1 MPAEAQPKVESQQE
15 AESKMVD
22 LPSDGPAVDVELPK
36 NSTKIVNPDSE
47 SEAVPSQEVNANSTA
62 STEEMDD
69 YGKKVQSRIDKLTK
83 KLREAERREQAAIE
97 FAQGVQQKT
106 KTLQTRANTLD
117 SGYINEFASRVE
129 AETAEAKKALK
140 AAVELGDSDA
150 QVEAQQKLARLAIE
164 SERVKSTQ
172 AQRERLKK
180 EMEARGVNPNQP
192 QMPNP
197 QQMQPPAAPPPPPDP
212 KAEAWAE
219 KNKWFGEDEP
229 MTLTSFSIHRK
240 LMEEGYDPS
249 SDDYYTEIDKR
260 MKDTFPHKFEQTSS
274 EKLTPSQAVA
284 SVNRGAPVQPRKG
297 TVRLTPSQVA
307 IAKKLGVPLS
317 EYAKYVKE

>member
-1 MPAEAQPKVESQQE
+1 MPAIETQAEADE
-15 AESKMVD
+15 KMVD
-22 LPSDGPAVDVELPK
+22 LPSTGNTVDVTLDDTDVKVNKEEPD
-36 NSTKIVNPDSE
+36 IVNE
-47 SEAVPSQEVNANSTA
+47 SKEVVIEETA
-62 STEEMDD
+62 SEGEMED

-83 KLREAERREQAAIE
+83 RVRESERREQAAIQY
-97 FAQGVQQKT
+97 AQGVQQDAQKMRQ
-106 KTLQTRANTLD
+106 KARNLD
-117 SGYINEFASRVE
+117 TGYVTEFASRVE
-129 AETAEAKKALK
+129 AETEEAKKALK

-150 QVEAQQKLARLAIE
+150 QVDAQQKLARLAIE

-197 QQMQPPAAPPPPPDP
+197 QQMQPQAAPPPPDP

-240 LMEEGYDPS
+240 LVEEGYNPS
-249 SDDYYTEIDKR
+249 SDDYYNQIDVR
-260 MKDTFPHKFEQTSS
+260 MRETFPHKFDGQRTS
-274 EKLTPSQAVA
+274 PPQMVA
-284 SVNRGAPVQPRKG
+284 SANRGGPVGARKG

>member
-1 MPAEAQPKVESQQE
+1 MPAETTIQTQADADE
-15 AESKMVD
+15 KMVN
-22 LPSDGPAVDVELPK
+22 LPSEGAGVEVEVKDTP
-36 NSTKIVNPDSE
+36 TIVNSE
-47 SEAVPSQEVNANSTA
+47 TSETIDVGEKSIGGAVASETEV
-62 STEEMDD
+62 ED

-83 KLREAERREQAAIE
+83 KLRESERREAAAIDY
-97 FAQGVQQKT
+97 AQGVQGDASK
-106 KTLQTRANTLD
+106 LRNRARRLD
-117 SGYINEFASRVE
+117 AGYVGEFATRVE
-129 AETAEAKKALK
+129 AETNEAKKALK

-180 EMEARGVNPNQP
+180 EMVARGVNPNQP
-192 QMPNP
+192 QMPQYQQYP
-197 QQMQPPAAPPPPPDP
+197 QQPPPPPPPDP
-212 KAEAWAE
+212 KAESWAE

-240 LMEEGYDPS
+240 IVEEGFDPTT
-249 SDDYYTEIDKR
+249 DDYYTEIDKR
-260 MKDTFPHKFEQTSS
+260 MKETFPHRFSPDGGSVSPTQT
-274 EKLTPSQAVA
+274 VA
-284 SVNRGAPVQPRKG
+284 SASRGGPIRRKG

-307 IAKKLGVPLS
+307 ISKKLGVPLS

>member
-1 MPAEAQPKVESQQE
+1 MPAETQMKVEPQSE
-15 AESKMVD
+15 ADAKMVD
-22 LPSDGPAVDVELPK
+22 LPSEGAHIDVELPK
-36 NSTKIVNPDSE
+36 QTEKRVNPDSE
-47 SEAVPSQEVNANSTA
+47 VEVVETEVVTDTQTA

-83 KLREAERREQAAIE
+83 KLRESERREQAAIE
-97 FAQGVQQKT
+97 YAQGVQTDAQKMRY
-106 KTLQTRANTLD
+106 KAKSLD
-117 SGYINEFASRVE
+117 TGYINEFAGRVE

-140 AAVELGDSDA
+140 AAVVLADSDA
-150 QVEAQQKLARLAIE
+150 QVDAQQKLARLAIE

-192 QMPNP
+192 QMPRQP
-197 QQMQPPAAPPPPPDP
+197 QYQQAPPPPAPPDP
-212 KAEAWAE
+212 KAEDWAD

-240 LMEEGYDPS
+240 LMEEGFDPT
-249 SDDYYTEIDKR
+249 SDMYYNEIDKR
-260 MKDTFPHKFEQTSS
+260 MKDTFPHKFEQQVSPAQT
-274 EKLTPSQAVA
+274 VA
-284 SVNRGAPVQPRKG
+284 SANRGGPIKGRRG

-307 IAKKLGVPLS
+307 ISKKLGVPLS

>member
-1 MPAEAQPKVESQQE
+1 MPAETVIQTQ
-15 AESKMVD
+15 AEVDEKMVD
-22 LPSDGPAVDVELPK
+22 LPSEGQSVDVEIKEAPK
-36 NSTKIVNPDSE
+36 VVNSETDETIDVGEKEVAEVASE
-47 SEAVPSQEVNANSTA
+47 TEV
-62 STEEMDD
+62 ED

-83 KLREAERREQAAIE
+83 KLRESERREVAAIE
-97 FAQGVQQKT
+97 YAQGVQEDAGK
-106 KTLQTRANTLD
+106 LRNRARRLD
-117 SGYINEFASRVE
+117 AGYVGEFATRVE
-129 AETAEAKKALK
+129 AETNEAKKALK

-180 EMEARGVNPNQP
+180 EMESRGVNPNQP
-192 QMPNP
+192 QMPQQPQYP
-197 QQMQPPAAPPPPPDP
+197 QQPPPPPPPDP
-212 KAEAWAE
+212 RAESWAE

-240 LMEEGYDPS
+240 IVEEGFDPTT
-249 SDDYYTEIDKR
+249 DDYYNEIDKR
-260 MKDTFPHKFEQTSS
+260 MKETFPHKFAPDGGAVSPTQT
-274 EKLTPSQAVA
+274 VA
-284 SVNRGAPVQPRKG
+284 SASRGGPIRRKG

-307 IAKKLGVPLS
+307 ISKKLGVPLS

>member
-1 MPAEAQPKVESQQE
+1 MPAIETQAEADE
-15 AESKMVD
+15 KMVD
-22 LPSDGPAVDVELPK
+22 LPSTGNTVDVKLDDTDVKVNKEEPD
-36 NSTKIVNPDSE
+36 IVNE
-47 SEAVPSQEVNANSTA
+47 SKEVVIEETA
-62 STEEMDD
+62 SEGEMED

-83 KLREAERREQAAIE
+83 RVRESERREQAAIQY
-97 FAQGVQQKT
+97 AQGVQQDAQKMRQ
-106 KTLQTRANTLD
+106 KARNLD
-117 SGYINEFASRVE
+117 TGYVTEFASRVE
-129 AETAEAKKALK
+129 AETEEAKKALK

-150 QVEAQQKLARLAIE
+150 QVDAQQKLARLAIE

-180 EMEARGVNPNQP
+180 EMEARGLNPNQP

-197 QQMQPPAAPPPPPDP
+197 QQMQPQAAPPPPPDP
-212 KAEAWAE
+212 KAEAWAD

-240 LMEEGYDPS
+240 LVEEGYDPS
-249 SDDYYTEIDKR
+249 SDDYYNQIDMR
-260 MKDTFPHKFEQTSS
+260 MRETFPHKFDGHRTS
-274 EKLTPSQAVA
+274 PPQMVA
-284 SVNRGAPVQPRKG
+284 SANRGGPVGARKG

>member
-1 MPAEAQPKVESQQE
+1 MPAETKVQTQAE
-15 AESKMVD
+15 AEEKMVD
-22 LPSDGPAVDVELPK
+22 LPSEGQSVDVEIKEP
-36 NSTKIVNPDSE
+36 TKIVTSE
-47 SEAVPSQEVNANSTA
+47 DDKTVDVGEKEVVAEEKEAASETEV
-62 STEEMDD
+62 ED

-83 KLREAERREQAAIE
+83 KLRESERREAAAIQY
-97 FAQGVQQKT
+97 AQGVQTDAEQIRQKA
-106 KTLQTRANTLD
+106 RTLD
-117 SGYINEFASRVE
+117 AGYVGEFATRVE
-129 AETAEAKKALK
+129 AETTDAKKALK
-140 AAVELGDSDA
+140 SAVELGDADA

-192 QMPNP
+192 QMPQQPQYP
-197 QQMQPPAAPPPPPDP
+197 QQPPPPPPPDP

-240 LMEEGYDPS
+240 LVEEGLDPS
-249 SDDYYTEIDKR
+249 SDEYYNEIDKR
-260 MKDTFPHKFEQTSS
+260 MKDTFPHRFDAQDDKQVSPTQT
-274 EKLTPSQAVA
+274 VA
-284 SVNRGAPVQPRKG
+284 SANRGGPVRRKG

-307 IAKKLGVPLS
+307 ISKKLGVPLS